1 MKLEGRLKSRC
12 CCDAVEMSLPR
23 SVFDWSKSGS
33 AGLAYYA
40 IDLKGAPQVCFARLS
55 LDELPK

>member
-1 MKLEGRLKSRC
+1 MKLVGRLKSWC
-12 CCDAVEMSLPR
+12 CCDAAEMSLPR
-23 SVFDWSKSGS
+23 SVFEGSKSGS

-40 IDLKGAPQVCFARLS
+40 IDLNGAPQVCFARLS